1 MSKYLLIGGGG
12 FIGVNLSTYLKGN
25 GHQVS
30 IFHHNDDLNELS
42 SLVDKSDF
50 IFLLA
55 GVNRLEQ
62 GSFSDNKTF
71 VESVVNELEQTSKKV
86 PLLFASSLQANDN
99 QSEYGKSKKEAEDV
113 LNKFYKL
120 TNYPIYILRLPNIFG
135 KWAKINHH
143 SVVATFSDCIIHE
156 VKPPFI
162 NKQEVKTYL
171 YIDDLIDLFMEY
183 SENKHRDELGKTVSI
198 EKGVPLTAD
207 ELFSRLENIY
217 KMYKLNTLIGDYSSH
232 FDVSLLATLLSYIP
246 FAMWEH
252 SIQTHSDIRGSF
264 MELVKAPIGGQFAL
278 NVVNPYQTKGNH
290 YHMSKWERFIILKG
304 KGRIEVKNVINNA
317 SFSFNL
323 DENEKQ
329 MIDIMPGF
337 SHRLI
342 NDSSSPLMVLIY
354 ASRLYDESNLDTYI
368 DNE

>member
-12 FIGVNLSTYLKGN
+12 FIGINFAAYLKGK
-25 GHQVS
+25 GHQVFV
-30 IFHHNDDLNELS
+30 FHHNDDLTKLP
-42 SLVDKSDF
+42 LLIDKSDF

-55 GVNRLEQ
+55 GVNRPEQ
-62 GSFSDNKTF
+62 GNFSDNKTF
-71 VESVVNELEQTSKKV
+71 AESVVKALKQTSMRI
-86 PLLFASSLQANDN
+86 PLLFASSLQADDIH
-99 QSEYGKSKKEAEDV
+99 SEYGKSKKEAEDV
-113 LNKFYKL
+113 LKSFFEMSG
-120 TNYPIYILRLPNIFG
+120 YPIYILRLPNIFG

-143 SVVATFSDCIIHE
+143 SVVATFSDCIIRE
-156 VKPPFI
+156 IKPPFI

-183 SENKHRDELGKTVSI
+183 SENKHRDELGKTSSI

-217 KMYKLNTLIGDYSSH
+217 KMYKLNTLIGDYSNH

-252 SIQTHSDIRGSF
+252 SIQTHSDNRGSF

-317 SFSFNL
+317 FFSFNL
-323 DENEKQ
+323 DESKKQ